1 MKNFIKLQFVE
12 ETGMNIKAR
21 FALWILNINVS
32 WHLLIFIMTNQMKK
46 AYFAPTSKSIRF
58 ETEGTI
64 LNNSTVEFNYNNE
77 YSEREQLSN
86 QKSENWSSES
96 WANSDND

>member
-1 MKNFIKLQFVE
+1 
-12 ETGMNIKAR
+12 
-21 FALWILNINVS
+21 
-32 WHLLIFIMTNQMKK
+32 MKK

-64 LNNSTVEFNYNNE
+64 LNNSTIEFNYNNE

>member
-1 MKNFIKLQFVE
+1 MPLV
-12 ETGMNIKAR
+12 
-21 FALWILNINVS
+21 ALR
-32 WHLLIFIMTNQMKK
+32 HLLIFIMTNQMKK

-77 YSEREQLSN
+77 YTKREQLSN

>member
-1 MKNFIKLQFVE
+1 
-12 ETGMNIKAR
+12 
-21 FALWILNINVS
+21 
-32 WHLLIFIMTNQMKK
+32 MKK

-86 QKSENWSSES
+86 QNSENWSSES

>member
-1 MKNFIKLQFVE
+1 
-12 ETGMNIKAR
+12 
-21 FALWILNINVS
+21 
-32 WHLLIFIMTNQMKK
+32 MKK